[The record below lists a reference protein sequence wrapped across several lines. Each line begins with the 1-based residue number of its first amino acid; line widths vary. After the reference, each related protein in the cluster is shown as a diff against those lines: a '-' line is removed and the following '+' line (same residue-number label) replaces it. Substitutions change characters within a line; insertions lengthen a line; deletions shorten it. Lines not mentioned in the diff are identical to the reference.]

1 VVPGYSG
8 ALHYSAPVHGSHADA
23 TSRDKRDE
31 IVTKDKNFNS
41 YSEPVNILKHH
52 SKLYIISGL
61 LGLEFDIDVFCCTT
75 HNTLYQERVALEV
88 AIHVIADSA
97 QLRNV
102 RTLSQQW

>member
-52 SKLYIISGL
+52 SKLYIANSRNNLRKSGGGVYFDL
-61 LGLEFDIDVFCCTT
+61 FDITK
-75 HNTLYQERVALEV
+75 ER
-88 AIHVIADSA
+88 
-97 QLRNV
+97 
-102 RTLSQQW
+102 